1 VTGPPTLDLSAADDM
16 AALRAVAELFGSVW
30 GRTPE
35 GLPVSSEILKSMV
48 HAGGLVSVA
57 RSGGELVGAAVL
69 GRDVPGAGYGYIA
82 AVRPGLADHGVGFA
96 LKQHQRSWSLE
107 HGITVLRWTFDPL
120 VARNARF
127 NLTKLG
133 AVARDHELS
142 FYGHMSDQL
151 NGDDEADR
159 LVPEWRLDSPR
170 AVACAAGLAP
180 EPGEPPI
187 GSPALLEAA
196 DGPDG
201 LPAYAALPDVR
212 GVRAPADIVALRRSD
227 PAQASAWRRFVR
239 ERLGGTLGEGYV
251 AVGVSRT
258 GWYQLDKELP

>member
-1 VTGPPTLDLSAADDM
+1 MTGSPMLDLSAADDM

-35 GLPVSSEILKSMV
+35 GLPVASEILKSMV

-57 RSGGELVGAAVL
+57 RIGDELVGAAVL
-69 GRDVPGAGYGYIA
+69 GRDAPGAAYGYVA
-82 AVRPGLADHGVGFA
+82 AVRPGLADRGVGFA
-96 LKQHQRSWSLE
+96 LKQHQRTWSLAN
-107 HGITVLRWTFDPL
+107 GITVLRWTFDPL

-133 AVARDHELS
+133 AVARDYELA
-142 FYGHMSDQL
+142 FYGRMSDQL
-151 NGDDEADR
+151 NGDDESDR

-170 AVACAAGLAP
+170 AEAAAAGREL

-187 GSPALLEAA
+187 GSPEVVDAA

-201 LPAYAALPDVR
+201 LPAYAALPDAR
-212 GVRAPADIVALRRSD
+212 WVRAPADIVALRRSD
-227 PAQASAWRRFVR
+227 PAQASAWRLFVR
-239 ERLGGTLGEGYV
+239 ERLGGALGEGYE

-258 GWYQLDKELP
+258 GWYRLEKEHP